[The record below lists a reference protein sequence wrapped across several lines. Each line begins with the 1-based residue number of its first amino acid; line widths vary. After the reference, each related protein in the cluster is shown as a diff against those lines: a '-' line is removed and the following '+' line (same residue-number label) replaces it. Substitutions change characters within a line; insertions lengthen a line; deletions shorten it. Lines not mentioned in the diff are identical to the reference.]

1 MAGFEP
7 ASQGVKV
14 PCLTTW
20 LHLNISRADFGTV
33 CRGRNL
39 DECASNGIRTRE
51 PAVKGR
57 CLNLLTNE
65 PHGSGKWT

>member
-20 LHLNISRADFGTV
+20 LHLNISWADFGTV
-33 CRGRNL
+33 CRFLEEKADYDAACQG
-39 DECASNGIRTRE
+39 AS
-51 PAVKGR
+51 
-57 CLNLLTNE
+57 
-65 PHGSGKWT
+65 